1 MNLLNKERPHG
12 WRVMTKGT
20 SSAMK
25 FPHKLGPTEQV
36 LIAFSDMSG
45 LDAANSL
52 VGGLSVWVRLLAELK
67 QFSVLYNVFLLFIYF
82 ICSSLY
88 LLISYPYLAP
98 SSPSLP
104 H

>member
-25 FPHKLGPTEQV
+25 FPHKLGPIEQV

-52 VGGLSVWVRLLAELK
+52 VGGLSVWGSCRVCCGWKCTGNREL
-67 QFSVLYNVFLLFIYF
+67 SVWCPLRGG
-82 ICSSLY
+82 SLGA
-88 LLISYPYLAP
+88 SV
-98 SSPSLP
+98 STSVK
-104 H
+104 